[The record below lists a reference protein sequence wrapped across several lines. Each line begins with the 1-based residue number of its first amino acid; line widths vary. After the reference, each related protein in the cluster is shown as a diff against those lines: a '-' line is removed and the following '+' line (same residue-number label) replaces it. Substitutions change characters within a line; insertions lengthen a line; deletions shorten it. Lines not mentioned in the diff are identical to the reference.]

1 MLFGI
6 FKKTLNEKLMQKK
19 KDTLVAAAVCAWFC
33 MAQQLHAQTLPIAN
47 PLSNSINMLYD
58 RTVLSVSDESY
69 LIDGDEV
76 LGFPFLY
83 YGWNNGTVTTGD
95 GKMFSNFKLKYNIY
109 NQTVFFSDG
118 KDSLEAAGPI
128 RRFTLLIPDGQKTQ
142 TCTFVNAEM
151 FGKATGTLYYEV
163 LADSD
168 GWELLKLNRKTV
180 KPIHNGLPVQQG
192 RKAFYIETA
201 VFFYNKQQKKLI
213 PVKSDWQRMASSLKL
228 SDEEKSQ
235 LHVNNIDFGKE
246 QDLISFFKELSRVK
260 VH

>member
-1 MLFGI
+1 
-6 FKKTLNEKLMQKK
+6 MQKK
-19 KDTLVAAAVCAWFC
+19 GNTVVAAAFCALLC
-33 MAQQLHAQTLPIAN
+33 MLQQLHAQTSPIVN
-47 PLSNSINMLYD
+47 PLSNSVNILYD

-118 KDSLEAAGPI
+118 KDSLEASGPI
-128 RRFTLLIPDGQKTQ
+128 RQFTLVIPGAQKTQ

-151 FGKATGTLYYEV
+151 FGKATGTQYYEV

-168 GWELLKLNRKTV
+168 GWELLRLNRKAV

-201 VFFYNKQQKKLI
+201 AFLYNKQQKKLI

-235 LHVNNIDFGKE
+235 LHINNIDFGKE
-246 QDLISFFKELSRVK
+246 QDLLNFFGELSRVK
-260 VH
+260 AH